1 PVGHRRDVADAV
13 HRAGPGRGAPARL
26 LLLGVADAGPP
37 PLRAGRRGMILRT
50 IPALAVVHA
59 FINGPIP
66 VVLTDLLSAH
76 LRYSGIA
83 LLADQGRRVAQR
95 VHGLQSFAVRERRIA
110 PS

>member
-1 PVGHRRDVADAV
+1 
-13 HRAGPGRGAPARL
+13 
-26 LLLGVADAGPP
+26 
-37 PLRAGRRGMILRT
+37 MILRT

-59 FINGPIP
+59 FSNGPIP

-95 VHGLQSFAVRERRIA
+95 VHGLQRFAVRERRIA
-110 PS
+110 PSCVASGIACARAVATIKRSAGSP